1 MNVRRH
7 EKPKMAVAG
16 ANIEPI
22 NRESR
27 AKVGTAM
34 MAGVEVAYSARY
46 VLPTR
51 STGADAHN

>member
-1 MNVRRH
+1 
-7 EKPKMAVAG
+7 MAVAG
-16 ANIEPI
+16 ANIEPM

-34 MAGVEVAYSARY
+34 TAGVEVAYSARY